1 RMRSNPQSN
10 GHDNGV
16 SPSRPQGSDD
26 SPYFVLTQGGQPVE
40 LVAHARADGRVNLP
54 DSGAQEP
61 NEVETAI
68 CREYERQH
76 LALVEQTRNEL
87 RSLTATFE
95 ELEDQLPSRRD
106 LVACVAES
114 LAGVEHDLATDHAV
128 VSLRQEQQL
137 RRRDLRAFVR
147 ERRLAREASYPTSRL
162 LHFGIIAL
170 VVVVESVANAEFFA
184 SVSTLG
190 LVGGFLQAVGV
201 SLVNVV
207 SGVLAGY
214 FCVRGLNR

>member
-1 RMRSNPQSN
+1 MRSNHQLN
-10 GHDNGV
+10 GRDNGATPGPPRV
-16 SPSRPQGSDD
+16 AED
-26 SPYFVLTQGGQPVE
+26 SPYFVLTQGGKPVE

-54 DSGAQEP
+54 DSAAQEP

-76 LALVEQTRNEL
+76 LELVEQTRNEL
-87 RSLTATFE
+87 RGLTAKFD
-95 ELEDQLPSRRD
+95 ELEDQLPSRQD

-114 LAGVEHDLATDHAV
+114 VAGVEHDLASDHTV
-128 VSLRQEQQL
+128 IPLRQEQQL

-147 ERRLAREASYPTSRL
+147 ERRLMREASYPTSRL

-214 FCVRGLNR
+214 FCLRGLNR